1 MKDRL
6 YFHLVFNVNVR
17 LALWLYLL
25 LLLHLNVQIDRW
37 LENWII
43 VVNHTYRVAWAARVP
58 WVIRFTDWVLRK
70 LFDRALNYIFLLLVA
85 QLIDT
90 RGYVFLVLGQITL
103 LSVLWVITS
112 RWASFVMGPFLL
124 FFKVFLLNFAL
135 DLLFFCLLLW
145 WWLLVQ
151 YSAEVSMV
159 NDFFVIVD
167 VVLVA
172 SLGQWLQ
179 RWWLAWRVASR
190 LLRIWLRDT
199 LRLELIVVFGLED
212 VLV

>member
-1 MKDRL
+1 MKDWL

-17 LALWLYLL
+17 LTLWLYLL

-43 VVNHTYRVAWAARVP
+43 VVNHTYRIAWAARVP
-58 WVIRFTDWVLRK
+58 WVIRFTDRVLRK
-70 LFDRALNYIFLLLVA
+70 LFDRALDYIFLLLVA

-90 RGYVFLVLGQITL
+90 RRYVFLVLGQITL

-112 RWASFVMGPFLL
+112 RWASFVMGPLLL
-124 FFKVFLLNFAL
+124 FFKVLLLNFAL

-151 YSAEVSMV
+151 YSAEISMV
-159 NDFFVIVD
+159 NYFFVIVD

-179 RWWLAWRVASR
+179 RWRLAWGVASR